1 MKLLLTYSILL
12 ISLAACDININT
24 SQEEPIETQTISQSI
39 DANGAESVSTS
50 IEMKAGKLIV
60 TGGAKQLMDADFVYN
75 YESWEPEISYETEGK
90 TGFLTIEQPKM
101 QSINFNF
108 DSDEQVNEWTVKL
121 NNKIL
126 QDLSCNLGAGE
137 TDLDLRGLA
146 LNSVDINAGVGE
158 HNINLQDCSVPELDI
173 KAGVGE
179 VSIDLS
185 GKWRNDLDADIK
197 GGIGELN
204 LSLPGTVGIRLK
216 VTGGLGEVDVPSN
229 FSKDGR
235 TYTNDLYESAE
246 YRLEFNI
253 TAGLGSINVEVGKV
267 I

>member
-1 MKLLLTYSILL
+1 MKQYMTYLFSLILL
-12 ISLAACDININT
+12 ASCDININT
-24 SQEEPIETQTISQSI
+24 SQEEPIETQTLSQSI
-39 DANGAESVSTS
+39 DANGAETVSTS

-75 YESWEPEISYETEGK
+75 YESWEPEISYETEGE

-101 QSINFNF
+101 KSININF
-108 DSDEQVNEWTVKL
+108 DGDEQVNEWTVKL
-121 NNKIL
+121 NDNIL

-158 HNINLQDCSVPELDI
+158 HKINLQNCSVPELDI
-173 KAGVGE
+173 QAGVGE
-179 VSIDLS
+179 VSLDLT
-185 GKWRNDLDADIK
+185 GEWRNDLDAEIK

-204 LSLPGTVGIRLK
+204 LSLPGTVGIRLEIA
-216 VTGGLGEVDVPSN
+216 GGLGEVDVPN
-229 FSKDGR
+229 GFRKDGR

-246 YRLEFNI
+246 YRLEFDI
-253 TAGLGSINVEVGKV
+253 KAGLGSINVEVEEF

>member
-1 MKLLLTYSILL
+1 MKQSLIYFILFF
-12 ISLAACDININT
+12 SLAACDININT
-24 SQEEPIETQTISQSI
+24 SREEPIETQTLSQSI
-39 DANGAESVSTS
+39 DANNAETVSTS

-75 YESWEPEISYETEGK
+75 YESWEPEITYETEGE

-101 QSINFNF
+101 KSININF
-108 DSDEQVNEWTVKL
+108 DDNEQVNEWTVKL
-121 NNKIL
+121 NDNIL

-158 HNINLQDCSVPELDI
+158 HKINLQDCSVPTLEI
-173 KAGVGE
+173 QAGVGE
-179 VSIDLS
+179 VSLDLT
-185 GKWRNDLDADIK
+185 GEWRNDLNADIK

-204 LSLPGTVGIRLK
+204 LLMPGTVGIRLK
-216 VTGGLGEVDVPSN
+216 VTGGLGEVNVPSN
-229 FSKDGR
+229 FQKDGR

-246 YRLEFNI
+246 YRLEFDI
-253 TAGLGSINVEVGKV
+253 KAGLGSINVEVEEL